1 MYASKH
7 CALANVLLQRAMHQQ
22 QHSVSSTP
30 HPVIS
35 QGLSEEVAAAGVSLM
50 GYFSV
55 FHQMLVNRLMRANA
69 CSAPQQLQR
78 LSQEVQDACVRSEH
92 TYVYA
97 QLLLHKLSEAEAVAA
112 LQHEAQLAALEAAG
126 LEPEEE
132 ERQLAVA
139 PGVYRRMAQ
148 DVDEALIA
156 QGLGAKVW
164 AMQVGGALAQAYR
177 RDSCQP

>member
-1 MYASKH
+1 
-7 CALANVLLQRAMHQQ
+7 
-22 QHSVSSTP
+22 
-30 HPVIS
+30 
-35 QGLSEEVAAAGVSLM
+35 M

-78 LSQEVQDACVRSEH
+78 LSQEVQDACTRSEH

-112 LQHEAQLAALEAAG
+112 LQHEAQLVALEAAG

-132 ERQLAVA
+132 EQQLAVA

-148 DVDEALIA
+148 DVDETLIA

-164 AMQVGGALAQAYR
+164 AMQVGGAPAHAKSAQSTR
-177 RDSCQP
+177 HTFFLIWLGRLLD